1 MPGPEP
7 RGTQT
12 NQGEA
17 SRQLPLHGTC
27 PLRPEER
34 VGASLAMIQNRLSQE
49 PGEVGHPFPTDPLG
63 LRVQKSGTLS
73 WALNVGKVR
82 GAGGWRCLVA

>member
-1 MPGPEP
+1 
-7 RGTQT
+7 
-12 NQGEA
+12 
-17 SRQLPLHGTC
+17 
-27 PLRPEER
+27 
-34 VGASLAMIQNRLSQE
+34 MIQNRLSQE